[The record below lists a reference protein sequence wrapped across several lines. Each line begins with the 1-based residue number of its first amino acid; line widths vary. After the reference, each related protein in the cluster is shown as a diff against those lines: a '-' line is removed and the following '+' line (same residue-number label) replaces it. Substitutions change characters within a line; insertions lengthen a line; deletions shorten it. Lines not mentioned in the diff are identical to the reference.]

1 MILPVTTKERDM
13 TTSSIRKTA
22 DTRKAKKHDQHFYE
36 LLDLAS
42 EGREEAIQGLWAQ
55 FGYDFAK
62 EGRGDE

>member
-1 MILPVTTKERDM
+1 M